1 MLVSVVYHFFFHVA
15 LPAIPFFNLKFG
27 SGKKEKLFHVY
38 SVNSLLLYLV
48 NNDVLLKCFSIRLLT

>member
-1 MLVSVVYHFFFHVA
+1 MLVSVVYHFFFHVT
-15 LPAIPFFNLKFG
+15 LPAIPFSTLNFVQE
-27 SGKKEKLFHVY
+27 KKEKLFHLY